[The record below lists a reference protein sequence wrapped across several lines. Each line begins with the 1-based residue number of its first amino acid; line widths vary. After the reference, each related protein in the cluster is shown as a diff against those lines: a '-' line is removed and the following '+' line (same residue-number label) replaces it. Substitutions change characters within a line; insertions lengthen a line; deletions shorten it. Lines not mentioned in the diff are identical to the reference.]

1 MKRYMISLCALTVS
15 PLLIANTASAS
26 QDSESDFSIAI
37 EAGIERDS
45 QLTVEE
51 IDQYEADSDMAT
63 HLQLEAEGNWKA
75 TSRLAL
81 KGGYHYT
88 SKSYQDNE
96 NFDLDIGRV
105 FGDVS
110 YDFSVLTV
118 GANHHKIDAK
128 LAGDGFLDM
137 TRTGFYATKLFANSF
152 YLRAELLD
160 IDKRFD
166 NLSDRNS
173 TGDSVAIDGYFFFN
187 QGLSFFSLG
196 IEQEDETAQAEHF
209 SYDATNYRA
218 TFSHEFNWLDKRNR
232 LKLNGRYSNRDY
244 FAVFP
249 EINEARA
256 DSKNSLSLTWD
267 LFFTDQFSMITHLEQ
282 TDSDSNLTSADYD
295 STQLSLIFRLDI

>member
-1 MKRYMISLCALTVS
+1 MNRYMISLCALTVS
-15 PLLIANTASAS
+15 PLLFANTASAS
-26 QDSESDFSIAI
+26 QDSESDFSIAL
-37 EAGIERDS
+37 EAGMERDS

-51 IDQYEADSDMAT
+51 IDQYEVASDMAT
-63 HLQLEAEGNWKA
+63 HLQFEAEGDWQA

-96 NFDLDIGRV
+96 DFDLDIGRV

-118 GANHHKIDAK
+118 GANQHRIDAK

-137 TRTGFYATKLFANSF
+137 TRTGFYAGKLFANSF

-160 IDKRFD
+160 IDKKFD
-166 NLSDRNS
+166 NLSDRDAS
-173 TGDSVAIDGYFFFN
+173 GDSVATDGYFFFN

-196 IEQEDETAQAEHF
+196 FEQEEETAQAEHF
-209 SYDATNYRA
+209 SYDAINYRA
-218 TFSHEFNWLDKRNR
+218 TFSHEFNWLDKRHR
-232 LKLNGRYSNRDY
+232 LKLYGRYSNRDY
-244 FAVFP
+244 LGVYP

-256 DSKNSLSLTWD
+256 DTKNSISLTWD
-267 LFFTDQFSMITHLEQ
+267 LFFTDHFSMISHLQQ
-282 TDSDSNLTSADYD
+282 TDADSNLSSADYD
-295 STQLSLIFRLDI
+295 ATQLSIIFRLDI